1 MMYQKVIDGK
11 IYDTE
16 KAELIHEW
24 ENGDSLGDI
33 HYLEEKLYRTP
44 RGAYFLVGE
53 GGAATA
59 YAQRIEGNS
68 WADGGDICALTEAEA
83 ISWLEEHGGTEALM
97 ENFPEALEEA

>member
-24 ENGDSLGDI
+24 ENGDSPGDI
-33 HYLEEKLYRTP
+33 HYLEEKLYRTS
-44 RGAYFLVGE
+44 GGSYFLVGE
-53 GGAATA
+53 GGAATS

-68 WADGGDICALTEAEA
+68 RADGGDICAMMEAEA
-83 ISWLEEHGGTEALM
+83 IIWLEEHGGTEALL
-97 ENFPEALEEA
+97 ECFSEALEEA

>member
-1 MMYQKVIDGK
+1 MLDKKVIDGK
-11 IYDTE
+11 VYDTE

-24 ENGDSLGDI
+24 ESAGVAGDI
-33 HYLEEKLYRTP
+33 HYLCEELYRTP

-53 GGAATA
+53 GGAATS

-83 ISWLEEHGGTEALM
+83 IEWLEAHGGTDALI
-97 ENFPEALEEA
+97 EHFSEVLEEA